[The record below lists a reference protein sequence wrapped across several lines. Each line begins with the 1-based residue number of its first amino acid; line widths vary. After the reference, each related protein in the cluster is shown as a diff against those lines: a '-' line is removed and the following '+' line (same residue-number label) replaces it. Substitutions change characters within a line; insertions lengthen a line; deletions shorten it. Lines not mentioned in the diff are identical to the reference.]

1 MKEKL
6 INIIIEETN
15 LLLDEPIDDL
25 NENSYLF
32 GEEGILDSMELVS
45 MIVAVEQI
53 VEDIFDKQIT
63 IVNAKAMSLK
73 NSPFRTVASLADYV
87 EQLVKE

>member
-32 GEEGILDSMELVS
+32 GEEGILDSMGLVS